1 MRNLQIRITFFVV
14 FIGVD
19 YNRWLGNYIKI
30 TQFTIIV
37 RGGERVYVT
46 VLTFAGG

>member
-14 FIGVD
+14 FIGGD

-30 TQFTIIV
+30 TQFTMLV
-37 RGGERVYVT
+37 RCGERVYVN
-46 VLTFAGG
+46 VLPLAGG

>member
-19 YNRWLGNYIKI
+19 YNRWLGKYIKI
-30 TQFTIIV
+30 TQFTMFV
-37 RGGERVYVT
+37 RGWGRVYVN
-46 VLTFAGG
+46 VLPFAGG